1 MDNQKKLLINL
12 LGDIKLERINSV
24 KKCMLFVI
32 FLLLSSQIFAQT
44 NIIKIGKDYA
54 FSDRIVVKLNIASS
68 TLNKFNLMIPANIL
82 NKFQKLGITKITK
95 RFNKLRYFDNS
106 AVQLN
111 KIVIMKYSSPVN
123 PLYMA
128 SKISHISNVQWAE
141 PYYLGQMLF
150 SPDDALYSKQ
160 YALRK
165 ISAEEAWN
173 ITKGDSTIIAIV
185 DTGVD
190 WKHPDLRANI
200 WTNPGEIP
208 NNGID
213 DDHNGYIDDVHGW
226 DFGGFNGTSD
236 NNPMEDRPDH
246 GTHVAG
252 IASAVTNNNI
262 GVASI
267 GFNSTIM
274 PVKVS
279 QDNIRTKKGEALI
292 VYGFKGITY
301 AVDNGAKVINCSWG
315 NYSYSNT
322 EQSVINYVV
331 AHGALLVGAAGN
343 DSQEK
348 VIYPAG
354 YNGALA
360 VGATDSSDKIVYF
373 SNYGHGIDV
382 MAPGL
387 NIESTWQPNT
397 YASLSGTSMASPL
410 VAGLAALVFSRFPN
424 YTPGQVAEQIRVN
437 ADDITTLNPSYA
449 YLLGSGRINAYKAV
463 TDTNS
468 ESVRLTNVK
477 FIDKGNGNGVFEAGE
492 KVQVDLNF
500 KNYLAPTNNL
510 LIQFVTNSP
519 YATVDKGSFNA
530 GAVGTLSTF
539 NNNSSPFEFLIGKN
553 VPYNQTISFLI
564 KYSDGNYSGFQ
575 WINVLVN
582 PSYRTQNG
590 NTISL
595 TITSKGNLGFNDY
608 PENLQGDGFKY
619 NNGPDLLFEGALM
632 YGTSSN
638 KLPDAARGS
647 NADKQDADFN
657 VIKPLYIE
665 TPGKVADVQGDNI
678 FNDDSAGTSKL
689 GITTELKS
697 YTYFNAP
704 NNHYIILQYLFTN
717 KSGTD
722 IKGFYAGLFF
732 DWDIDATDYD
742 KNIVAYD
749 SLGGFGY
756 AYDQNLTH
764 INTYIGMA
772 LLLKGNYGIYAIT
785 NDGSDGGIDIYD
797 GFTKSGKWTALT
809 NGIKHAAAGPSDISA
824 VVSSGPYNISANGS
838 IDVAFA
844 IAADT
849 SITALREAVK
859 DAKKKFGWI
868 LRDVPNNKII
878 VPVKFELY
886 QNYPNPFNP
895 TTTIEYSIPTVET
908 RHALSVQLKIY
919 DILGREVAELVNE
932 KQAAGNYSVQFNA
945 ANLSSG
951 VYFYRIKAGNFVQTK
966 KMVLIK

>member
-1 MDNQKKLLINL
+1 MIEQSKKLLINL
-12 LGDIKLERINSV
+12 LGDIKLEGIHSV
-24 KKCMLFVI
+24 KRYMIFAI
-32 FLLLSSQIFAQT
+32 FFLLSNQIFAQT

-54 FSDRIVVKLNIASS
+54 FSDRIVVKLNITGN
-68 TLNKFNLMIPANIL
+68 TLNKSNLMIPASIL

-95 RFNKLRYFDNS
+95 RFNKLRYSDNS
-106 AVQLN
+106 AVELN

-128 SKISHISNVQWAE
+128 SKISRISNVQWAE
-141 PYYLGQMLF
+141 PYYLGQILF
-150 SPDDALYSKQ
+150 SPDDSLYYEQ
-160 YALRK
+160 YALKK
-165 ISAEEAWN
+165 IEAEKAWN
-173 ITKGDSTIIAIV
+173 ITKGDSTIIIGIV

-208 NNGID
+208 GNEKD

-226 DFGGFNGTSD
+226 DFGGSTGTPD
-236 NNPMEDRPDH
+236 NNPMEDKRDHH

-279 QDNIRTKKGEALI
+279 QNNIRDKNGEALI

-315 NYSYSNT
+315 SYSYSNA
-322 EQSVINYVV
+322 EQSVVNYAV
-331 AHGALLVGAAGN
+331 AHGALIVGAAGN
-343 DSQEK
+343 DSKED

-354 YNGALA
+354 YKGTLA
-360 VGATDSSDKIVYF
+360 VGATNSSDQIAYF

-382 MAPGL
+382 MAPGV
-387 NIESTWQPNT
+387 NIESTWKLNT
-397 YASLSGTSMASPL
+397 YTSLSGTSMASPL

-437 ADDITTLNPSYA
+437 SDDITTLNPSYA
-449 YLLGSGRINAYKAV
+449 FLLGSGRINAYKAV

-468 ESVRLTNVK
+468 ESVRLMSVK
-477 FIDKGNGNGVFEAGE
+477 FIDKGNGNGVFEPGE
-492 KVQVDLNF
+492 KVQVNLNF
-500 KNYLAPTNNL
+500 KNYLASTNNL

-519 YATVDKGSFNA
+519 YASVDKGSFDA
-530 GAVGTLSTF
+530 GSVGTLSMF
-539 NNNSSPFEFLIGKN
+539 NNSSSPFEFLIGKS
-553 VPYNQTISFLI
+553 VPFNQTISFLI
-564 KYSDGNYSGFQ
+564 KYSDGNYNGFQ

-582 PSYRTQNG
+582 PSYKTQNG
-590 NTISL
+590 NTIAL

-608 PENLQGDGFKY
+608 PENLQGNGFKY

-647 NADKQDADFN
+647 NADNQDADFK
-657 VIKPLYIE
+657 VIKPLYIK

-678 FNDDSAGTSKL
+678 FNDDNAGTSKL

-697 YTYFNAP
+697 YSYFNAP

-717 KSGTD
+717 KSDTD

-749 SLGGFGY
+749 SLSGFGY
-756 AYDQNLTH
+756 AYDKNLAR

-772 LLLKGNYGIYAIT
+772 LLSKGNYGIYAIT

-797 GFTKSGKWTALT
+797 GFTKSEKWTALT
-809 NGIKHAAAGPSDISA
+809 SGIKHATAGPADISA
-824 VVSSGPYNISANGS
+824 VVSSGPYNIPAKSS

-849 SITALREAVK
+849 SITALRKAVK
-859 DAKKKFGWI
+859 NAKEKFGWI
-868 LRDVPNNKII
+868 LSDVTNNKII

-895 TTTIEYSIPTVET
+895 TTIIKYSIPKQSMV
-908 RHALSVQLKIY
+908 SLKVY
-919 DILGREVAELVNE
+919 NMLGEEVAELVNGE
-932 KQAAGNYSVQFNA
+932 KSKGNYQVNFNA
-945 ANLSSG
+945 KGLSSG
-951 VYFYRIKAGNFVQTK
+951 IYLYRIKAGNFVQTK